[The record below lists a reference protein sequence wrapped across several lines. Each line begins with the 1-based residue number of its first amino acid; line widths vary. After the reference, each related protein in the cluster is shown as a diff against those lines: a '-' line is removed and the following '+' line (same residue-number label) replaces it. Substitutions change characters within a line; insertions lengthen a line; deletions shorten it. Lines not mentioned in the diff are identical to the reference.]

1 MTLVGRNVWFF
12 MTEKP
17 GPHTFAEKLL
27 PVSARKRHF
36 HDNDI
41 WLQRLK
47 FISFL
52 LLTLSCR
59 SCWGLKTIVLIF
71 ARNNKL
77 KNILVVVVKWRHRAI
92 VLFGVFVFPGRW
104 AIPFRRIYSGAIQVW
119 LKPVRPDQRSSIRET
134 MGRNTS
140 CWLHSWR
147 QWKHYSWVTASGMT
161 LILQDPS
168 AVLTV
173 RPVFWKITCSEIF
186 VELYRLNVYV
196 VEN

>member
-1 MTLVGRNVWFF
+1 MFDSLWLKSLDRIPFQRSFCLSPLENAIFTITIF
-12 MTEKP
+12 
-17 GPHTFAEKLL
+17 
-27 PVSARKRHF
+27 
-36 HDNDI
+36 DYND
-41 WLQRLK
+41 WNSFR
-47 FISFL
+47 FCFL
-52 LLTLSCR
+52 LKLSVLLR
-59 SCWGLKTIVLIF
+59 FKNNSLNFRKKQQTEEHSGSCGKMTSPCNCTIPC
-71 ARNNKL
+71 
-77 KNILVVVVKWRHRAI
+77 
-92 VLFGVFVFPGRW
+92 FVFPGRW

-147 QWKHYSWVTASGMT
+147 QWKHYIWVTASGMT

-173 RPVFWKITCSEIF
+173 RPVFWKMTCSEIF

>member
-17 GPHTFAEKLL
+17 GPHTFPEKLL

-52 LLTLSCR
+52 LSYFKLSVLLR
-59 SCWGLKTIVLIF
+59 FKNNSLNFRKKQQTEEHSGSCSKMTSACNCTIPC
-71 ARNNKL
+71 
-77 KNILVVVVKWRHRAI
+77 
-92 VLFGVFVFPGRW
+92 FVFPGRW

-147 QWKHYSWVTASGMT
+147 QWKHSSWVTASGMM

-168 AVLTV
+168 AV
-173 RPVFWKITCSEIF
+173 
-186 VELYRLNVYV
+186 
-196 VEN
+196 